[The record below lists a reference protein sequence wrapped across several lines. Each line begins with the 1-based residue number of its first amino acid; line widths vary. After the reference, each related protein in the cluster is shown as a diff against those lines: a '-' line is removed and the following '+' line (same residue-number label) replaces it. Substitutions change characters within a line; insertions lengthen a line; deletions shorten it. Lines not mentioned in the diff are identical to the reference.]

1 MSRGNKSRNQEE
13 PEWHECAVLLSTFP
27 PGPTEVLAVLQK
39 QIDWKNPPL
48 SLFLIFGFCSF
59 FFFLG
64 MEMLGKSFVDL
75 SFILIFFFFSFFLF
89 CYCSFSLVVVGS
101 DRWLIV
107 PRRQLL
113 ATPSLRLRFIF
124 LLLHI
129 FCFFLNFF

>member
-1 MSRGNKSRNQEE
+1 MRRAIIHISSWTNGSFGSSAETDRLEE
-13 PEWHECAVLLSTFP
+13 SPTVTFFNFRFLL
-27 PGPTEVLAVLQK
+27 
-39 QIDWKNPPL
+39 
-48 SLFLIFGFCSF
+48 
-59 FFFLG
+59 FFLFSG
-64 MEMLGKSFVDL
+64 NGNVGKKLRRSVIHFNL
-75 SFILIFFFFSFFLF
+75 FFFSFFLF